1 MATHFEELGEARL
14 RRVVDAFVDRITSDM
29 MIGYFF
35 QKVDKSRLKDLEFQ
49 FACTHL
55 GGPSAYEGRP
65 LQAAHG
71 PHAIRGGHFNRRL
84 RLLDSVLREQDVPAH
99 IRDAWIEHNT
109 QLRSLITKDRGSECQ
124 LPSDAPSAPHA
135 SPASPTAPSA
145 VPSTSSKKDLS

>member
-1 MATHFEELGEARL
+1 MATHFEELGEAQL

-55 GGPSAYEGRP
+55 GGPSQYEGRP

-84 RLLDSVLREQDVPAH
+84 RLLDTVLREQQVPAH
-99 IRDAWIEHNT
+99 IRDAWIEHNS
-109 QLRSLITKDRGSECQ
+109 QLRSLITRDRGSECQ
-124 LPSDAPSAPHA
+124 LPSDAVTPS
-135 SPASPTAPSA
+135 SSDTAQG
-145 VPSTSSKKDLS
+145 TSSKKEPS